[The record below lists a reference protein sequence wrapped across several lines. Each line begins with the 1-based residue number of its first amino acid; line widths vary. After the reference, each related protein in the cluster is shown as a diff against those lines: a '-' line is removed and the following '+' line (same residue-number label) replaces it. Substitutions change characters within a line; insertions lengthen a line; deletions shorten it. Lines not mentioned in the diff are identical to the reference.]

1 MKSLDSTVKPPMSKK
16 QKVKGFSGKVQVPLV
31 GLGVCKT
38 LPSRCSSPTAMAL
51 ATTTRSDTLTGSGKC
66 K

>member
-1 MKSLDSTVKPPMSKK
+1 MKSLDSTVKPPVSKK

-38 LPSRCSSPTAMAL
+38 LPFQVQLTYGDGAGVA
-51 ATTTRSDTLTGSGKC
+51 TRSDTLTGAGKC